1 MKDIVL
7 GIGLM
12 VLLFLLAGLFRHRG
26 CTGHCAGCTGAC
38 GRFEEGERRD
48 H

>member
-1 MKDIVL
+1 MKDTVL

-12 VLLFLLAGLFRHRG
+12 AALFLLAGVFRHRG

-38 GRFEEGERRD
+38 GRFQEGD
-48 H
+48 QHVP